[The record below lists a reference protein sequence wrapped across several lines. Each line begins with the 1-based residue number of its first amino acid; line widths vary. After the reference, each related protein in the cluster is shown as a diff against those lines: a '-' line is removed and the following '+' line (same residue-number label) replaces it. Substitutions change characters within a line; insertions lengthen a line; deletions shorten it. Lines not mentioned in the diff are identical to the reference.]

1 MENKIYTFL
10 TSDDVKMNKTIM
22 LNGMFKK
29 THDYLSNEGVKLS
42 ATCMNRCVDL
52 CLRVILS
59 CKDPNCYNA
68 IITDLNYP
76 IEYNSSDPFFSK
88 KDYMMR
94 DFQIGDKEKIAFKKI
109 LQNEDIDKVFSAHWL
124 EIVRKNS
131 DTIIDVVGYFIDIV
145 FRILMKELEF
155 DTVNVLANITT
166 YEDTRVR
173 FRYGYRKPLKVFIID
188 IASNI
193 VAG

>member
-29 THDYLSNEGVKLS
+29 THEYLSNEGVKLS
-42 ATCMNRCVDL
+42 VTCMNRCVDL

-59 CKDPNCYNA
+59 CKDPNCYNE
-68 IITDLNYP
+68 ITTDLNLP
-76 IEYNSSDPFFSK
+76 IDYNSSDPFFSK

-94 DFQIGDKEKIAFKKI
+94 NFQIGDKEKIAFKKI

-155 DTVNVLANITT
+155 DTVNVLANIFT

-173 FRYGYRKPLKVFIID
+173 FRYGYRKLLKVFIID
-188 IASNI
+188 ITSNI

>member
-1 MENKIYTFL
+1 
-10 TSDDVKMNKTIM
+10 
-22 LNGMFKK
+22 
-29 THDYLSNEGVKLS
+29 
-42 ATCMNRCVDL
+42 
-52 CLRVILS
+52 
-59 CKDPNCYNA
+59 
-68 IITDLNYP
+68 
-76 IEYNSSDPFFSK
+76 
-88 KDYMMR
+88 MMR

-155 DTVNVLANITT
+155 DTVNVLANIFT

-173 FRYGYRKPLKVFIID
+173 FRYGYRKLLKVFIID
-188 IASNI
+188 ITSNI

>member
-10 TSDDVKMNKTIM
+10 TSDDVKMNKTVM
-22 LNGMFKK
+22 LNGMLKK

-76 IEYNSSDPFFSK
+76 IDYNSSDPFFSK

-94 DFQIGDKEKIAFKKI
+94 NFQIGDKEKIAFKKI

>member
-29 THDYLSNEGVKLS
+29 THEYLSNEGIKLS

-124 EIVRKNS
+124 EIVRNNS

-155 DTVNVLANITT
+155 DTVNVLANIFT

-188 IASNI
+188 ITSNI

>member
-22 LNGMFKK
+22 LNDMFKK
-29 THDYLSNEGVKLS
+29 THEYLSNEGVKLS

-59 CKDPNCYNA
+59 CKDPNCYNE
-68 IITDLNYP
+68 ITTDLNLP
-76 IEYNSSDPFFSK
+76 IDYNSSDPFFSK

-94 DFQIGDKEKIAFKKI
+94 NFKIGDKEKIAFKKI

-124 EIVRKNS
+124 EIVRNNS

-155 DTVNVLANITT
+155 DTVNVLANIFT
-166 YEDTRVR
+166 YENTRVR
-173 FRYGYRKPLKVFIID
+173 FRYGYRKLLKVFIID
-188 IASNI
+188 ITSNI

>member
-29 THDYLSNEGVKLS
+29 THEYLSNEGVKLS

-94 DFQIGDKEKIAFKKI
+94 NFQIGDKEKIAFKKI

-188 IASNI
+188 ITSNI

>member
-10 TSDDVKMNKTIM
+10 TSDDVKINKTIM
-22 LNGMFKK
+22 LNDMFKK
-29 THDYLSNEGVKLS
+29 THEYLSNEGVKLS

-59 CKDPNCYNA
+59 CKDPNCYNE
-68 IITDLNYP
+68 ITTDLNLP
-76 IEYNSSDPFFSK
+76 IDYNSSDPFFSK

-94 DFQIGDKEKIAFKKI
+94 NFQIGDKEKIAFKKI
-109 LQNEDIDKVFSAHWL
+109 LQNEDINKVFSAHWL
-124 EIVRKNS
+124 EIVRNNS

-155 DTVNVLANITT
+155 DTVNVLANIFT
-166 YEDTRVR
+166 YENTRVR
-173 FRYGYRKPLKVFIID
+173 FRYGYRKLLKVFIID
-188 IASNI
+188 ITSNI